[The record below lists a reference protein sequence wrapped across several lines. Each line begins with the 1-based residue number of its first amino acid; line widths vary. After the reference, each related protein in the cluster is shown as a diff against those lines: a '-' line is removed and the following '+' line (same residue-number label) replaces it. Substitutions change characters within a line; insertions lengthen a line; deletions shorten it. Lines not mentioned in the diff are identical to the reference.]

1 MPSRYVALIPSLF
14 TVFCFLLPREKIK
27 YGSKGCQAGGTPRV
41 SGLDNCSTVA
51 NFTAKSAYKN
61 TGGTLMAEWNPVD
74 EMAALRRE
82 IDRAFEGFGF
92 GQQPSQQVAFLP
104 GRGPRRY
111 PLINLLEDKDN
122 VYIEALTPGV
132 DPQSLDLSLMQ
143 NRLTLSGEKSRIS
156 GDIKPEAFHR
166 SERAS
171 GKFVRTIDLPVEV
184 NEQAIQAEYKNG
196 LLLVTLPKA
205 EKAKPKQISVKLA

>member
-1 MPSRYVALIPSLF
+1 
-14 TVFCFLLPREKIK
+14 
-27 YGSKGCQAGGTPRV
+27 
-41 SGLDNCSTVA
+41 
-51 NFTAKSAYKN
+51 
-61 TGGTLMAEWNPVD
+61 MAEWNPVD
-74 EMAALRRE
+74 EMEALRRE

-92 GQQPSQQVAFLP
+92 GQQPWQQVAFLP

-111 PLINLLEDKDN
+111 PLINLLEDKDH

-132 DPQSLDLSLMQ
+132 DPQSLDVSVMQ

-156 GDIKPEAFHR
+156 GEIKPEAFHR

-171 GKFVRTIDLPVEV
+171 GKFVRTIDLPMEV

-196 LLLVTLPKA
+196 LLLVALPKA
-205 EKAKPKQISVKLA
+205 EKAKPKQISVKLT